1 MEELKVKYE
10 HKRQLTRDKI
20 EGALIKVAK
29 NKGIADV
36 TVSDIIK
43 TANINRSTFY
53 RHYIDKPDLID
64 SIEDRVISDI
74 KEANVELKSTEL
86 EHINTAAGKF
96 VYKFLTVIEENQP
109 ILELLLSEKGDIRFT
124 LKLIAFFNKMVASTT
139 EVFTDTMDEKK
150 RKLFAAYNSSTAMGV
165 VTFWVHHFD
174 EYDKDY
180 VYDFLMH
187 RGY

>member
-53 RHYIDKPDLID
+53 RHYIDKTDLIEKM
-64 SIEDRVISDI
+64 EDRVINDI
-74 KEANVELKSTEL
+74 REANVSLKNSN
-86 EHINTAAGKF
+86 IKYIDTAAGKF
-96 VYKFLTVIEENQP
+96 VYQFLTVIEHNQP
-109 ILELLLSEKGDIRFT
+109 ILELLLSGKGDIQFT
-124 LKLIAFFNKMVASTT
+124 MKLIVFFNELVDSTT
-139 EVFTDTMDEKK
+139 EAFTDTMDEKK
-150 RKLFAAYNSSTAMGV
+150 RKLFAAFNSATALGIIA
-165 VTFWVHHFD
+165 FWVHHFD
-174 EYDKDY
+174 QYDKDY

>member
-10 HKRQLTRDKI
+10 HKRQLTRDTI

-29 NKGIADV
+29 NKGISDV

-43 TANINRSTFY
+43 AANINRSTFY

-64 SIEDRVISDI
+64 SIEDRVITNI
-74 KEANVELKSTEL
+74 KEANVELKSSEL
-86 EHINTAAGKF
+86 EYINTAAGKF

-109 ILELLLSEKGDIRFT
+109 ILELLLSGKGDIQFT
-124 LKLIAFFNKMVASTT
+124 MKLIAFFNELVNSTT
-139 EVFTDTMDEKK
+139 EVFTDTMDEKE
-150 RKLFAAYNSSTAMGV
+150 RKLFAAYNSSTAMGIV
-165 VTFWVHHFD
+165 AFWVHHFD